1 MPVPLVAI
9 ATALVPE
16 LARLIAGDRAGVAAS
31 HVAEAVR
38 SVTGTDDPAEAQR
51 QLEATPAA
59 ASNLK
64 IRLAEIALEQARL
77 QQEAADAA
85 RQAEL
90 DALKNRF
97 ADTQNARSTLVELA
111 RTGNITV
118 WGAPLVSTVVTAGF
132 LGVTLTLMLTKY
144 DPGQNQFLGSILNI
158 IVGALVAAFTAVVNF
173 WIGSSEGSRT
183 KDATA
188 QSLQAAQSEQT
199 SQAIRSVQA
208 IAETASRAPVV
219 AAHVPAPAAAASA
232 PPAPAGAPARDN
244 FAVCIAEI
252 LQQEGGFVNNPA
264 DPGGATNLGI
274 TKATLE
280 AFREKPVTEDDVR
293 NLTKDEA
300 QEIYRA
306 KYWNV
311 MRCND
316 LPPGIDLMVFDFG
329 VNAGPQR
336 SVKLLQKAAG
346 VTIDGSVGP
355 ITLAA
360 VRAADPAELIARFAQ
375 GRMDHYR
382 SLATFETFG
391 RGWTNRTEAVRATA
405 LRMALAAKA

>member
-9 ATALVPE
+9 AAALVPE
-16 LARLIAGDRAGVAAS
+16 IARLLAGDRAGVAAG

-38 SVTGTDDPAEAQR
+38 SATGTDDPLEAQR
-51 QLEATPAA
+51 QIEANPAT
-59 ASNLK
+59 ASSLK
-64 IRLAEIALEQARL
+64 IRLAEIALEQEKL
-77 QQEAADAA
+77 QRDAADAA

-90 DALKNRF
+90 DALKSRF

-118 WGAPLVSTVVTAGF
+118 WGAPLVSSVVTLGF
-132 LGVTLTLMLTKY
+132 FGVTLTLMLSHY
-144 DPGQNQFLGSILNI
+144 DPKENQFLGSILNI

-183 KDATA
+183 KDVTA

-208 IAETASRAPVV
+208 IAETASRSPAVVPVPLAP
-219 AAHVPAPAAAASA
+219 PAAAPTAA
-232 PPAPAGAPARDN
+232 EAAPARDN
-244 FAVCIAEI
+244 FSACIALI
-252 LQQEGGFVNNPA
+252 LQQEGGFVDNPA

-280 AFREKPVTEDDVR
+280 DFREKSVTVDDVR

-336 SVKLLQKAAG
+336 SVKLLQKVAG
-346 VTIDGSVGP
+346 VTTDGSVGP

-360 VRAADPAELIARFAQ
+360 VRAANPADLVSRFAQ

-382 SLATFETFG
+382 SLSTFDTFG
-391 RGWTNRTEAVRATA
+391 RGWTNRTEAIREAA
-405 LRMALAAKA
+405 LRMALATTT